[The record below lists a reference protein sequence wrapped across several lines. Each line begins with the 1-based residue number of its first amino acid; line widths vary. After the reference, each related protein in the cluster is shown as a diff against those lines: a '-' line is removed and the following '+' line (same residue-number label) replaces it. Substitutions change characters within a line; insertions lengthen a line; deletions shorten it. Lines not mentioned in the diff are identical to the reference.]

1 MALFHITIEK
11 VIVQDDDREIKKKL
25 NQILCLLAGSQEDE
39 ELKTEIMAKLE
50 KAIAD
55 IKSTIN

>member
-11 VIVQDDDREIKKKL
+11 VIVQDDDRDIKRILNMILKKL
-25 NQILCLLAGSQEDE
+25 ECTEEDE
-39 ELKTEIMAKLE
+39 RLKQEIMAKLN

-55 IKSTIN
+55 IKSTV